1 NRTIGQQ
8 PANVNA
14 LVLFTLASCS
24 DAIFQKDWNTYKSY
38 FTNIKDFLKDQ
49 THAPLFSLDNGA
61 IVALFQADNQ
71 LKLESKLIGLNTL
84 SKPQLLSV
92 NNETYP
98 LNLRIGY
105 SVLDSDIRDE
115 AHFDTFIAKAFNTAL
130 PTTQQAPEIDLT
142 IPLEIDIPSLD

>member
-1 NRTIGQQ
+1 M
-8 PANVNA
+8 
-14 LVLFTLASCS
+14 
-24 DAIFQKDWNTYKSY
+24 
-38 FTNIKDFLKDQ
+38 
-49 THAPLFSLDNGA
+49 
-61 IVALFQADNQ
+61 VALFQADNQ

-115 AHFDTFIAKAFNTAL
+115 VHFGYFYFK
-130 PTTQQAPEIDLT
+130 
-142 IPLEIDIPSLD
+142 SL